1 MRKSLV
7 ILLMVFCIGTAAAVS
22 HAQSAIEAEDFLNW
36 ENRTDP
42 YIADAPEAI
51 DPPISDIPDSPLPTP
66 KPAPSRVTRQKP
78 EGFQLSG
85 NAGPAMP
92 AVPTG
97 AVKVEIIEEN
107 KSFTTPASASETE
120 IVMDTMMNIPPRM
133 TLIFNEAG
141 RLDLDPYQRNMLKNE
156 ISDMLKEGY
165 QGRIRVYSYANTQEN
180 EPVRTHQMAISRAIR
195 VRNTLLKYGLKEQQ
209 LDVRAVNN
217 PSKGNVINIYL
228 SATPS

>member
-22 HAQSAIEAEDFLNW
+22 HAQSAIEAEEFLNW

-42 YIADAPEAI
+42 YIADAPDA
-51 DPPISDIPDSPLPTP
+51 DPLTSGIPDSPLPTP
-66 KPAPSRVTRQKP
+66 KPAPSRITRQKSEP
-78 EGFQLSG
+78 VQLSG

-107 KSFTTPASASETE
+107 KSVTTPASASETE

-133 TLIFNEAG
+133 TLIFNESG

-156 ISDMLKEGY
+156 ISSMLREGY

-195 VRNTLLKYGLKEQQ
+195 VRNTLLKYGLKEEQ

-228 SATPS
+228 SAMPS